1 MINLSPSLGSEG
13 VRSLTFTAY
22 LQDYPSISITKTFT
36 ATVICE
42 VLTVSWGDPPANM
55 TVEVG
60 VTTGGTA

>member
-1 MINLSPSLGSEG
+1 LGAEG
-13 VRSLTFTAY
+13 VRTLTFTAY

-42 VLTVSWGDPPANM
+42 VQTLSWGDKPKNM

-60 VTTGGTA
+60 ITTGSPGTK